1 MHRPTLKKIALVG
14 AWSCVFSFVAYF
26 GWQSYAK
33 VRTNAAMAAAA
44 SKFLAALDAEQ
55 KAKAALSFD
64 DANRLDWHFIPR
76 DRQGL
81 PLKQMTEAQ
90 RQLAHALLQTGVSA
104 YGHQKVKDI
113 LSLEPVL
120 REIEGPNRRFP
131 RDETLYYVTVFG
143 TPGAKDRWGWRWEGH
158 HMSLNFTVVK
168 GELIANAPL
177 MFGSNPAEIRQGDR
191 KGFRALANEEDKGRA
206 LIAALDEKQRATAIY
221 DAKAPADIL
230 NMPEVKQA
238 KALTPAGI
246 AYSALTKPQQA
257 MLTQIVDEYLHRMS
271 DDEAKQR
278 RDRLNKAG
286 WNNVTFAWAGGLNK
300 GDLHYYRVQGATFLI
315 EYDNT
320 QNNGNHI
327 HSAWRDFNG
336 DFGKDLIAE
345 HYRSEHQEF
354 TVPTGPVDGAIL
366 EMMKNGVER
375 PTILYKEKAKYTKA
389 AIGNQVQGTVVLKII
404 FTADARIVIT
414 EVVRPLPD
422 GLTEEAIKAALK
434 VRFKPATKE
443 GVPVNTRGNMEF
455 SFNL

>member
-1 MHRPTLKKIALVG
+1 MNRPVLQKFALISVWCG
-14 AWSCVFSFVAYF
+14 VFAFVAYF

-33 VRTNAAMAAAA
+33 VRAHAAMAEAAN
-44 SKFLAALDAEQ
+44 KFIAALNAEQ
-55 KAKAALSFD
+55 KAKATKGFD
-64 DANRLDWHFIPR
+64 DTNREDWHFIPR

-104 YGHQKVKDI
+104 YGYKKVNDI

-120 REIEGPNRRFP
+120 RVMEGPDRRFP

-168 GELIANAPL
+168 GELIASVPL
-177 MFGSNPAEIRQGDR
+177 MFGSNPAEVRQGDR

-206 LIAALDEKQRATAIY
+206 LITALDEKQRATAIY
-221 DAKAPADIL
+221 DAKAPGDIL
-230 NMPEVKQA
+230 NMPEVKDA
-238 KALTPAGI
+238 KVLAPAGI

-257 MLTQIVDEYLHRMS
+257 MLVAIVDEYLNRTS
-271 DDEAKQR
+271 DEQAKLR
-278 RDRLNKAG
+278 RERLNKAG
-286 WNNVTFAWAGGLNK
+286 WNNVTFAWAGGVNK

-336 DFGKDLIAE
+336 DFGRDLIRE
-345 HYRSEHQEF
+345 HYQATPHKAEAAAPAKSENAAQ
-354 TVPTGPVDGAIL
+354 P
-366 EMMKNGVER
+366 
-375 PTILYKEKAKYTKA
+375 AK
-389 AIGNQVQGTVVLKII
+389 
-404 FTADARIVIT
+404 
-414 EVVRPLPD
+414 
-422 GLTEEAIKAALK
+422 
-434 VRFKPATKE
+434 
-443 GVPVNTRGNMEF
+443 
-455 SFNL
+455 